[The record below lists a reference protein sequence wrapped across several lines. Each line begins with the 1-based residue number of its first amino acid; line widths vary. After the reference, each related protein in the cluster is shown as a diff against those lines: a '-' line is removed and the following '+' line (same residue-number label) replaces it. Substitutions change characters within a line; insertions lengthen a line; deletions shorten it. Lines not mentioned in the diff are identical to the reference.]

1 MSLKALVA
9 SKDWESFLDYLKEQE
24 EVLVKNSMNVSDP
37 VDIYRYQGEYR
48 LIKKLTR
55 LKESLRNG

>member
-9 SKDWESFLDYLKEQE
+9 NKDWDSFLDYLKEQE
-24 EVLVKNSMNVSDP
+24 EALVKNSMNVSDT

>member
-9 SKDWESFLDYLKEQE
+9 NKDWDSFLDYLKEQE
-24 EVLVKNSMNVSDP
+24 EALVKNSMNVSDP

>member
-9 SKDWESFLDYLKEQE
+9 NKDWESFLDYLKEQE